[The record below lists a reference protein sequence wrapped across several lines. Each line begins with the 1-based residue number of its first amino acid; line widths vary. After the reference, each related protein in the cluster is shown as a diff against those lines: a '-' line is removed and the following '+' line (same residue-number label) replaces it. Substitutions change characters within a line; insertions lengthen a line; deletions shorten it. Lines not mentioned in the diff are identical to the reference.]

1 MAHALLWYISAV
13 LTNMKKT
20 YLPAVLAVAGLFL
33 GAADQASAF
42 PRTKE
47 QAILTLTF
55 DLTAPPQEPPPAS
68 PATGTATIDVTREN
82 GVETASDLSITTT
95 NLADGTYEVEAILKS
110 DTAEPPVP
118 VLIGSI
124 TVAGA
129 TPIAALPLPDTVKAL
144 DIEVLNV
151 VTPGVVSTDPDTI
164 VLTGTPTEA
173 IEKWTYFANRP
184 VTASDEWNPA
194 QVIGKNGKPKKTKR
208 IHGHVLIQ
216 AKIFDGVEKRRKF
229 LLVAHNGPA
238 DTELT
243 IRLDGVDAGKFT
255 TTKNGK
261 MMAKSLEGVEEQVR
275 LAGVHKLEI
284 VDVADDETE
293 EDLVVAVADF
303 FPNVE

>member
-1 MAHALLWYISAV
+1 
-13 LTNMKKT
+13 MKKT
-20 YLPAVLAVAGLFL
+20 YFPVVLAVAGLFL

-47 QAILTLTF
+47 HAVLTINF
-55 DLTAPPQEPPPAS
+55 DLAAPAPTDPPPAN
-68 PATGTATIDVTREN
+68 PVTGTATIDVTREN
-82 GVETASDLSITTT
+82 GVETASELSITTT
-95 NLADGTYEVEAILKS
+95 NLADGTYDVEAILKS

-118 VLIGSI
+118 VLIGTI
-124 TVAGA
+124 TVAGT
-129 TPIAALPLPDTVKAL
+129 TPIAPLALPDTMKAS
-144 DIEVLNV
+144 DIEVLNIV
-151 VTPGVVSTDPDTI
+151 DPADPADPASTDVI
-164 VLTGTPTEA
+164 VLTGTPTEE
-173 IEKWTYFANRP
+173 IEKWTFFGNRP
-184 VTASDEWNPA
+184 VTAAEGWVPEP
-194 QVIGKNGKPKKTKR
+194 VLKKNGQPQKAKR

-216 AKIFDGVEKRRKF
+216 AKIVDGVETRRKF

-275 LAGVHKLEI
+275 LAGVHKMEI
-284 VDVADDETE
+284 VDVSEVEGE
-293 EDLVVAVADF
+293 EDVVVAEADF